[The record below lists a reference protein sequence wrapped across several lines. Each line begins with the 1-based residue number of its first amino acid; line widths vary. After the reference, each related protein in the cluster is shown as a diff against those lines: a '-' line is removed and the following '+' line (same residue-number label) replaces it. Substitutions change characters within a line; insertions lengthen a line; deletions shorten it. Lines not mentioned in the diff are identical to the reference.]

1 MSFYPSS
8 LRAGLLFHSQLTLN
22 AKAAS
27 RLFDSLIFCIS
38 QRKTDCILDMMV
50 FSRSV
55 LTTFLVVGTSS
66 SVLAL
71 PFQSFSGT
79 GLSQNDVAS
88 TATTQAMP
96 TIPTGYVQ
104 GQSVGVQE
112 DVKNHNSASNSP
124 SPSGLARRI
133 STDAHTSDNEKPS
146 VEKDPVQQQRYSQVL
161 AELSGKTHRTPPVL
175 RREGSTMEPGPR
187 SNNPGNP
194 TSSGSDKQTRRDLF
208 DTRNVE
214 IESPPESD
222 SEEDPFMSG
231 SSLSPSTSNVPAH
244 GTDGEP
250 THHGQVTS
258 HSPSSPTGL
267 PLAHDHRNT
276 RSIYYGEDLD

>member
-1 MSFYPSS
+1 
-8 LRAGLLFHSQLTLN
+8 
-22 AKAAS
+22 
-27 RLFDSLIFCIS
+27 
-38 QRKTDCILDMMV
+38 MMV

-79 GLSQNDVAS
+79 GLPRNDVAS

-112 DVKNHNSASNSP
+112 DAVKNHDGASNSP
-124 SPSGLARRI
+124 SPSGLAHHI
-133 STDAHTSDNEKPS
+133 SMDARALDEEQTADRQPTVQDHLRLLAQFGPKPS
-146 VEKDPVQQQRYSQVL
+146 
-161 AELSGKTHRTPPVL
+161 
-175 RREGSTMEPGPR
+175 
-187 SNNPGNP
+187 NPGNP

-214 IESPPESD
+214 IESPPE
-222 SEEDPFMSG
+222 
-231 SSLSPSTSNVPAH
+231 PSCQVRAYPHPPIPPPA
-244 GTDGEP
+244 
-250 THHGQVTS
+250 
-258 HSPSSPTGL
+258 L
-267 PLAHDHRNT
+267 PGCLWPMTTAT
-276 RSIYYGEDLD
+276 PVRSTARTWI

>member
-1 MSFYPSS
+1 
-8 LRAGLLFHSQLTLN
+8 
-22 AKAAS
+22 
-27 RLFDSLIFCIS
+27 
-38 QRKTDCILDMMV
+38 MV

-79 GLSQNDVAS
+79 GLPRNDVAS

-112 DVKNHNSASNSP
+112 DAVKTHDGASNSP
-124 SPSGLARRI
+124 SPSGLAHHI
-133 STDAHTSDNEKPS
+133 SMDARALDEEQTADRQPTVQDHLGLLAQLRQKNQKERPLAGLPGDVPNIGPGPKPS
-146 VEKDPVQQQRYSQVL
+146 
-161 AELSGKTHRTPPVL
+161 
-175 RREGSTMEPGPR
+175 
-187 SNNPGNP
+187 NPGNP

-222 SEEDPFMSG
+222 SEENPFMSG

-250 THHGQVTS
+250 THHGQITS

-276 RSIYYGEDLD
+276 RSIYGEDLD